1 MSLIGIAKN
10 GAAILMRSFN
20 RIVSD
25 NRHAPKPEAC
35 FCASKARLLNRVGN
49 IPFQNYHQGRPLR
62 LTCYPKYVLPGA
74 IKHG

>member
-10 GAAILMRSFN
+10 GAAILMSSFN

-49 IPFQNYHQGRPLR
+49 RPFQNYHQGRSLR
-62 LTCYPKYVLPGA
+62 HTCYSQFVLLGA